1 VKPRSIKIVVAS
13 EYPIFRIGVAALFKG
28 STVRVVGE
36 AASVSETVS
45 AIRRT
50 KPDVLLIDLALRDN
64 TSPECL
70 TEIKSSRPDTRI
82 IVVVSPERAAY
93 LLHAIKLGCVGFVTK
108 EVTARRL
115 IQAVRAVASGERVL
129 EPGLLSELVGEV
141 DKRPSTTESE
151 TAEALSVTE
160 LEVLRLIARGQTNR
174 QIAHRL
180 GYRLGTVKS
189 YVQRIMRKLGVA
201 DRVQAAVRAARCG
214 LDQEPSDAATAGL
227 RARPP
232 EAASTGL
239 PGHPAS

>member
-1 VKPRSIKIVVAS
+1 VKPRSIKIVIAS

-45 AIRRT
+45 RIRRT

-70 TEIKSSRPDTRI
+70 TEIKSVRPGTRI

-93 LLHAIKLGCVGFVTK
+93 LLHAFKLGCLGFVTK

-141 DKRPSTTESE
+141 DKRPSTTEIE
-151 TAEALSVTE
+151 TIETLSVTE
-160 LEVLRLIARGQTNR
+160 REVLRLITRGQTNR
-174 QIAHRL
+174 QIAQAL

-189 YVQRIMRKLGVA
+189 YVQRIMLKLGVA
-201 DRVQAAVRAARCG
+201 DRIQAAVKAARYG
-214 LDQEPSDAATAGL
+214 LDQPLTDSPSAGAAVRVTRDGG
-227 RARPP
+227 PTP
-232 EAASTGL
+232 
-239 PGHPAS
+239 